1 MTLKNNV
8 SRSSPTICLE
18 SEAEVI
24 ACRYDFNRISTL
36 SCGIASGAE
45 GFSIRFTYRVNC
57 MTFCDAFQTNTP
69 LGRGAAL
76 LISYSAFDPRD
87 IMKVAI
93 PDLMLRPAFFPG
105 IVG

>member
-1 MTLKNNV
+1 
-8 SRSSPTICLE
+8 
-18 SEAEVI
+18 
-24 ACRYDFNRISTL
+24 
-36 SCGIASGAE
+36 
-45 GFSIRFTYRVNC
+45 
-57 MTFCDAFQTNTP
+57 MTFCEDFQTNTP

-76 LISYSAFDPRD
+76 LISYNAFDPRD